1 MNLICQFAFQSVAL
15 LAILTLSRAQQ
26 PNRPRGFAVEY
37 TLITL
42 SRYDTELDDDSSF
55 SHCVQLQYRIKRNQ
69 GEGTGGSSGVEP
81 TEWKDLDETLSLLTG
96 LACSCTIII
105 SYHLFNF

>member
-1 MNLICQFAFQSVAL
+1 MNLICRFAFQSVAL
-15 LAILTLSRAQQ
+15 LAILTLSRASQ
-26 PNRPRGFAVEY
+26 PNRGFAVEY

-42 SRYDTELDDDSSF
+42 SRYDTELDDESSF
-55 SHCVQLQYRIKRNQ
+55 SHCVQLQYRIKPNQ

-81 TEWKDLDETLSLLTG
+81 KWEDLDETISLLTG